1 LEMIMK
7 EAVIVSAVR
16 TPIGRCRGVL
26 APVPAHVLGALAVK
40 ETVRRI
46 GIAPESIDD
55 VIFANLM
62 NNEINNMGRM
72 VALEAGLPI
81 SVPGITLD
89 RQCAASLNAL
99 AYGAIQIM
107 AGFAETVVVGG
118 VESDSR
124 RTWSLEKTET
134 AYSVQ
139 PPRFVDIHTSPDRL
153 GNPSMGITAENIAR
167 RYGLKRNEVD
177 EFSLRS
183 HQLAAAAWKAG
194 RFDEQIVPVSL
205 PVKKG
210 REIVIQNDESVRA
223 DCSLAALAALR
234 PSFCDDGMVTA
245 GNSSPMSD
253 GAGALVVM
261 ERSLAEKNGL
271 DILAVFRGYAA
282 AGVDPN
288 LMGLGPVP
296 ATAKLLQQ
304 THLSVKDIDLWELN
318 EAFAAQSL
326 ACIQEIGMDPDRVNP
341 NGGAIALGHPL
352 AGSGAILATKAVY
365 DLRLRNLNT
374 AVVTFCVGGGQGVAV
389 LLTRT

>member
-1 LEMIMK
+1 MK
-7 EAVIVSAVR
+7 EAVIVSAAR

-26 APVPAHVLGALAVK
+26 APVPAHKLGALAVK
-40 ETVRRI
+40 EAVRRA

-124 RTWSLEKTET
+124 RTWSMEKTEI

-167 RYGLKRNEVD
+167 RYELSRRELD
-177 EFSLRS
+177 EFALRS
-183 HQLAAAAWKAG
+183 HRLAADAWQKG
-194 RFDEQIVPVSL
+194 LFDAQVTPVSM
-205 PVKKG
+205 PDRKG
-210 REIVIQNDESVRA
+210 REIVIQRDESVRP
-223 DCSLAALAALR
+223 DCSLETLSSLR
-234 PSFCDDGMVTA
+234 PCFCDDGIVTA

-261 ERSLAEKNGL
+261 ERSLAQAQGRE
-271 DILAVFRGYAA
+271 ILAVFRGYAA

-288 LMGLGPVP
+288 YMGLGPVP
-296 ATAKLLQQ
+296 ATAKLLRQ
-304 THLSVKDIDLWELN
+304 TGLTVNDIDLWELN

-326 ACIQEIGMDPDRVNP
+326 ACIRDIGMDPDRVNP

-365 DLRLRNLNT
+365 DMQRRHLNN
-374 AVVTFCVGGGQGVAV
+374 AVITFCVGGGQGVAV
-389 LLTRT
+389 LLTRE

>member
-1 LEMIMK
+1 MK
-7 EAVIVSAVR
+7 QAVIVSAAR
-16 TPIGRCRGVL
+16 TPIGRCRGTL
-26 APVPAHVLGALAVK
+26 APVPAHMLGALAVK
-40 ETVRRI
+40 EAVHRA
-46 GIAPESIDD
+46 GVDPESIDD

-167 RYGLKRNEVD
+167 RYLLSRRELD

-183 HQLAAAAWKAG
+183 HRLAAAAWQEG
-194 RFDEQIVPVSL
+194 RFDAQVVAVTL
-205 PVKKG
+205 PDRRG
-210 REIVIQNDESVRA
+210 REIVVRQDESVRP
-223 DCSLAALAALR
+223 DCSLEALSSLR
-234 PSFCDDGMVTA
+234 PSFCQDGMVTA

-261 ERSLAEKNGL
+261 ERSLAQAQGL
-271 DILAVFRGYAA
+271 EILAVFRGYAA

-288 LMGLGPVP
+288 FMGLGPVP
-296 ATAKLLQQ
+296 ATAKLLRQ
-304 THLSVKDIDLWELN
+304 TGLAVEDVDLWELN

-326 ACIQEIGMDPDRVNP
+326 ACIRDIGMDPQRVNP

-352 AGSGAILATKAVY
+352 AGSGAILATKTVY
-365 DLRLRNLNT
+365 DMQRRHLNN
-374 AVVTFCVGGGQGVAV
+374 AVITFCVGGGQGVAV
-389 LLTRT
+389 LLTRE

>member
-1 LEMIMK
+1 MK
-7 EAVIVSAVR
+7 QAVIVSAAR
-16 TPIGRCRGVL
+16 TPIGRCRGTL
-26 APVPAHVLGALAVK
+26 APVPAHMLGALAVK
-40 ETVRRI
+40 EAVHRA
-46 GIAPESIDD
+46 GIDPESIDD

-72 VALEAGLPI
+72 VALEAGLPM

-167 RYGLKRNEVD
+167 RYLLSRRQLD

-183 HQLAAAAWKAG
+183 HQLAAAAWQEG
-194 RFDEQIVPVSL
+194 RFDAQVVPVTL
-205 PVKKG
+205 PDRRG
-210 REIVIQNDESVRA
+210 REIVVRQDESVRP
-223 DCSLAALAALR
+223 DCSLEALSALR
-234 PSFCDDGMVTA
+234 PSFCQEGMVTA

-261 ERSLAEKNGL
+261 ERSQAEAQGL
-271 DILAVFRGYAA
+271 EILAVFRGYAA

-288 LMGLGPVP
+288 FMGLGPVP
-296 ATAKLLQQ
+296 ATAKLLRQ
-304 THLSVKDIDLWELN
+304 TGLAVEDVDLWELN

-326 ACIQEIGMDPDRVNP
+326 ACIRDIGMDPQRVNP

-352 AGSGAILATKAVY
+352 AGSGAILATKTVY
-365 DLRLRNLNT
+365 DMQRRHLNN
-374 AVVTFCVGGGQGVAV
+374 AVITFCVGGGQGVAV
-389 LLTRT
+389 LLTRE

>member
-1 LEMIMK
+1 MK

-26 APVPAHVLGALAVK
+26 APVPAHRLGSQAVK
-40 ETVRRI
+40 EAVRRA

-81 SVPGITLD
+81 TVPGITLD

-124 RTWSLEKTET
+124 RTWSLEKTEI

-167 RYGLKRNEVD
+167 RYELSRRELD
-177 EFSLRS
+177 EFALRS
-183 HQLAAAAWKAG
+183 HRLAADAWQKG
-194 RFDEQIVPVSL
+194 LFDAQVTPVSM
-205 PVKKG
+205 PDRKG
-210 REIVIQNDESVRA
+210 REIVIQRDESVRP
-223 DCSLAALAALR
+223 DCSLETLSSLR
-234 PSFCDDGMVTA
+234 PCFCDDGIVTA

-261 ERSLAEKNGL
+261 ERSLAQAQGRE
-271 DILAVFRGYAA
+271 ILAVFRGYAA

-288 LMGLGPVP
+288 YMGLGPVP
-296 ATAKLLQQ
+296 ATAKLLRQ
-304 THLSVKDIDLWELN
+304 TGLTVNDIDLWELN

-326 ACIQEIGMDPDRVNP
+326 ACIRDIGMDPDRVNP

-365 DLRLRNLNT
+365 DMQRRHLNN
-374 AVVTFCVGGGQGVAV
+374 AVITFCVGGGQGVAV
-389 LLTRT
+389 LLTRE

>member
-1 LEMIMK
+1 MK

-16 TPIGRCRGVL
+16 TPIGRCRGSL
-26 APVPAHVLGALAVK
+26 APVPAHKLGALAVK
-40 ETVRRI
+40 EAVRRA

-81 SVPGITLD
+81 TVPGITLD

-99 AYGAIQIM
+99 AYGAIQVM
-107 AGFAETVVVGG
+107 AGFAETLVVGG

-139 PPRFVDIHTSPDRL
+139 PPRFADIHTSPDRL

-167 RYGLKRNEVD
+167 RYELTRRELD

-183 HQLAAAAWKAG
+183 HRLAAAAWQEG
-194 RFDEQIVPVSL
+194 RFDEQVTPVSL
-205 PVKKG
+205 PDRKG
-210 REIVIQNDESVRA
+210 REIVIQRDESVRP
-223 DCSLAALAALR
+223 DCSLEALSALR
-234 PSFCDDGMVTA
+234 PCFRDEGIVTA

-261 ERSLAEKNGL
+261 ERSLAQARGL
-271 DILAVFRGYAA
+271 EILAVFRGYAA

-288 LMGLGPVP
+288 FMGLGPVP
-296 ATAKLLQQ
+296 ATAKLLRRNAL
-304 THLSVKDIDLWELN
+304 TVKDIDLWELN

-326 ACIQEIGMDPDRVNP
+326 ACIRDIGMDPERVNP

-365 DLRLRNLNT
+365 DMRRRHLNN
-374 AVVTFCVGGGQGVAV
+374 AVITFCVGGGQGVAV
-389 LLTRT
+389 LLTRA

>member
-1 LEMIMK
+1 MK

-26 APVPAHVLGALAVK
+26 APVPAHRLGALAVK
-40 ETVRRI
+40 EAVRRAE
-46 GIAPESIDD
+46 IAPESIDD

-107 AGFAETVVVGG
+107 AGFAKTVVVGG

-167 RYGLKRNEVD
+167 RYELSRGELD

-183 HQLAAAAWKAG
+183 HRLAAAAWLQG
-194 RFDEQIVPVSL
+194 RFDEQVVPVSL
-205 PVKKG
+205 PDRKG
-210 REIVIQNDESVRA
+210 KEIVVRQDESVRP
-223 DCSLAALAALR
+223 DCSLAALSALR
-234 PSFCDDGMVTA
+234 PAFCNDGIVTA

-261 ERSLAEKNGL
+261 ERSLAQAQGRE
-271 DILAVFRGYAA
+271 ILAVFRGYAA

-288 LMGLGPVP
+288 YMGLGPVP
-296 ATAKLLQQ
+296 ATGKLLQQ
-304 THLSVKDIDLWELN
+304 TGLTVKDVDLWELN

-326 ACIQEIGMDPDRVNP
+326 ACIRDIGMDPDRVNP

-365 DLRLRNLNT
+365 DMQRRHLNN
-374 AVVTFCVGGGQGVAV
+374 AVITFCVGGGQGVAV
-389 LLTRT
+389 LLTRE

>member
-1 LEMIMK
+1 MK
-7 EAVIVSAVR
+7 EAVIVAAVR

-26 APVPAHVLGALAVK
+26 APVPAHKLGALAVK
-40 ETVRRI
+40 EAVRRA

-72 VALEAGLPI
+72 VALEADLPVT
-81 SVPGITLD
+81 VPGITLD

-124 RTWSLEKTET
+124 RTWSLEKTEI

-167 RYGLKRNEVD
+167 RYELTRRELD

-183 HQLAAAAWKAG
+183 HLLAAAAWRQGA
-194 RFDEQIVPVSL
+194 FDEQVTPVAL
-205 PVKKG
+205 PDRKG
-210 REIVIQNDESVRA
+210 REMVIQRDESVRS
-223 DCSLAALAALR
+223 DCSLEALSALR
-234 PSFCDDGMVTA
+234 PCFCDEGIVTA

-261 ERSLAEKNGL
+261 ERSLAQARGL
-271 DILAVFRGYAA
+271 EILATFRGYAA

-288 LMGLGPVP
+288 VMGLGPVP
-296 ATAKLLQQ
+296 AVRRLLRQ
-304 THLSVKDIDLWELN
+304 TGLTVEDVELWELN

-326 ACIQEIGMDPDRVNP
+326 ACIRDIGMDPQRVNP

-365 DLRLRNLNT
+365 DMRRRRLNN
-374 AVVTFCVGGGQGVAV
+374 AVITFCVGGGQGVAV
-389 LLTRT
+389 LLTRG

>member
-1 LEMIMK
+1 MK

-26 APVPAHVLGALAVK
+26 APVPAHRLGAQAVK
-40 ETVRRI
+40 EAVRRA

-81 SVPGITLD
+81 TVPGITLD

-124 RTWSLEKTET
+124 RTWSLEKTEI

-167 RYGLKRNEVD
+167 RYELSRRELD
-177 EFSLRS
+177 EFALRS
-183 HQLAAAAWKAG
+183 HRLAADAWQKG
-194 RFDEQIVPVSL
+194 LFDAQVTPVSM
-205 PVKKG
+205 PDRKG
-210 REIVIQNDESVRA
+210 REIVIQRDESVRP
-223 DCSLAALAALR
+223 DCSLETLSSLR
-234 PSFCDDGMVTA
+234 PCFCDDGIVTA

-261 ERSLAEKNGL
+261 ERSLAQAQGRE
-271 DILAVFRGYAA
+271 ILAVFRGYAA

-288 LMGLGPVP
+288 YMGLGPVP
-296 ATAKLLQQ
+296 ATAKLLRQ
-304 THLSVKDIDLWELN
+304 TGLTVNDIDLWELN

-326 ACIQEIGMDPDRVNP
+326 ACIRDIGMDPDRVNP

-365 DLRLRNLNT
+365 DMQRRHLNN
-374 AVVTFCVGGGQGVAV
+374 AVITFCVGGGQGVAV
-389 LLTRT
+389 LLTRE

>member
-1 LEMIMK
+1 MK

-16 TPIGRCRGVL
+16 TPIGRCRGTL
-26 APVPAHVLGALAVK
+26 APVPAHVLGALSVK
-40 ETVRRI
+40 EAVRRA

-72 VALEAGLPI
+72 VALEAGLPVT
-81 SVPGITLD
+81 VPGITLD

-167 RYGLKRNEVD
+167 RYALSREELD
-177 EFSLRS
+177 AFSLRS
-183 HQLAAAAWKAG
+183 HRLASAAWQAG
-194 RFDEQIVPVSL
+194 RFDEQVVPVTL
-205 PVKKG
+205 PDRRG
-210 REIVIQNDESVRA
+210 QDIIVRKDESVRP
-223 DCSLAALAALR
+223 DCSLETLSALR
-234 PSFCDDGMVTA
+234 PCFCADGVGTA

-261 ERSLAEKNGL
+261 ERSLAQQRGL
-271 DILAVFRGYAA
+271 PVLAVFRGYAA
-282 AGVDPN
+282 TGVDPN
-288 LMGLGPVP
+288 YMGLGPIS
-296 ATAKLLQQ
+296 ATAKLLKQ
-304 THLSVKDIDLWELN
+304 TGLAVKDIDLWELN

-326 ACIQEIGMDPDRVNP
+326 ACIRDIGMDADRVNP

-365 DLRLRNLNT
+365 DMQRRDLNN
-374 AVVTFCVGGGQGVAV
+374 AVITFCVGGGQGVAV
-389 LLTRT
+389 LLTRE